1 MLGNTRIAGAL
12 AALLAVALTAPAGA
26 QTQTEDL
33 GFSPNAP
40 RICPTSAGGCDAPD
54 YYAPGGTHFVHVEP
68 RADRDYVNGEIFW
81 LEWDSPGAGRADL
94 SSPRA
99 VATIT
104 ARLGQNWEVLFCRRS
119 GDPARVCD
127 GAFPYVQRGDRANE
141 ALTLPL
147 DVPGQN
153 VRLGLEYIGSSGR
166 PLVSTIALDAQ
177 IRWYGDREGA
187 PPPEPPEQVSPPGG
201 CAPPTG
207 PGGGGTDEGTGD
219 EGGDDVPG
227 GSAAA
232 ARAAQCPAA
241 PTGAAA
247 CTAQR
252 ERWLSALR
260 SRRAMLKLAGRHTA
274 LAGRAKGATQRRE
287 KRAAAGYR
295 RRASG
300 WQRNARRAL
309 RALRACQGTT

>member
-1 MLGNTRIAGAL
+1 MLGFARLTAAL
-12 AALLAVALTAPAGA
+12 AALLALALTPPAGA

-33 GFSPNAP
+33 GFSPNAL

-54 YYAPGGTHFVHVEP
+54 YYASGGTHFVHVEP

-81 LEWDSPGAGRADL
+81 VEWDSPGAGRTDL

-99 VATIT
+99 IATIT
-104 ARLGQNWEVLFCRRS
+104 AKLGQNWEVLFCRRS

-141 ALTLPL
+141 ALSLPL

-153 VRLGLEYIGSSGR
+153 VRLGLEYIGPSGR

-177 IRWYGDREGA
+177 IRWYGVREA
-187 PPPEPPEQVSPPGG
+187 VPPPEPPEQGTPPEG
-201 CAPPTG
+201 CTSPTG
-207 PGGGGTDEGTGD
+207 GATEEGTGD
-219 EGGDDVPG
+219 EGGDDAPG

-232 ARAAQCPAA
+232 ARAAQCPAP

-247 CTAQR
+247 ACAAQR
-252 ERWLSALR
+252 ERWLKALR
-260 SRRAMLKLAGRHTA
+260 SRRAMLKLAGRHAT
-274 LAGRAKGATQRRE
+274 LARRAKGAVRRRE

-295 RRASG
+295 RRAGG

-309 RALRACQGTT
+309 VALRACQGAP